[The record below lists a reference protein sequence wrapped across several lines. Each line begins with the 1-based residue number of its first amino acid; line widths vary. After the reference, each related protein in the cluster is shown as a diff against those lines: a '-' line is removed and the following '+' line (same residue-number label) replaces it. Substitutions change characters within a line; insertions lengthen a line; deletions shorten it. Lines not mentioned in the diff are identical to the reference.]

1 MMLEPSIDSLM
12 EKVPSKYALVIL
24 SAKRAREMQD
34 TKKSLIEEP
43 KSHKYV
49 GRALEEINE
58 QKIQMADE

>member
-1 MMLEPSIDSLM
+1 MLEPSIDSLM

>member
-34 TKKSLIEEP
+34 SKKSLMENP
-43 KSHKYV
+43 KSYKYV
-49 GRALEEINE
+49 GKALEEIHAE
-58 QKIQMADE
+58 KIQIAEE